1 MGRSCRFTYKNI
13 LFIDLVFYL
22 LKVNSNLTM
31 ALTAGVNVVRVT
43 KVDVLVTLNWV
54 DFFIFMF
61 IFRYYV

>member
-31 ALTAGVNVVRVT
+31 ALTAISIGQEKATHKMSFNQSTQV
-43 KVDVLVTLNWV
+43 
-54 DFFIFMF
+54 
-61 IFRYYV
+61 